1 MSESNIITLFQR
13 QPNAFNINLVRFRGI
28 VEEVKESGFNPLRM
42 KFALAVFTLRAMS
55 KSTWERKVN
64 VYKKWGWFEDEIS
77 LAFRKASVV
86 YDGI

>member
-1 MSESNIITLFQR
+1 M
-13 QPNAFNINLVRFRGI
+13 
-28 VEEVKESGFNPLRM
+28 EEVKERGFNPSRLM
-42 KFALAVFTLRAMS
+42 FALAVFTLRAMS